1 MLLLAIRYRWQ
12 GQRRNKSSVEAEVE
26 VVATAKAKAA
36 AAEAKAVMAAA
47 AEAVMA
53 AKAEAVMAAAAE
65 AAEVARTAATEV
77 RAAAERAIEEQAKKN
92 AAAKAMEAV
101 LGVAVPGDSTLRNY
115 PPSGRDRGHA
125 DAPLTDS
132 HASQGKSDSRRQAY
146 AAQGE
151 PPRRARHQHAR
162 SPDLGRAHRT
172 THASRHSPEGR
183 GGGRH
188 SAEDDEERR
197 WLAKLEQRER
207 RQHSGKQLGWSSAS
221 RLAAQTLVALNAI
234 QQHVDSLGLVAVFD
248 SIDANHTG
256 EVSASQLARALM
268 RMGVHMDGEVEAR
281 LLSKQ
286 IIRAVNQR
294 HGSTLRIL
302 AFDIFCHLFGQ
313 RGALHIGEPFTEALH
328 RSPSTHPAS
337 PAAAH
342 GTPAAGDDM
351 GGRTP
356 TSAVSLGSPQ
366 QQPLGEARSSPPSAG
381 AELRQHQRYL
391 EYLLRCQQEG
401 IQPAP
406 EVTAMAHEMMA
417 NTKEALALVASVE
430 RVEDQLGVVRQGPG
444 APLSLAQTP
453 PDVVLASSLSPKPSP
468 TCSPPELYATARPSI
483 RARRKSH
490 FVEERPVPLPVKHA
504 ADEDV
509 EEAVLAIVRQARQ
522 GVREIAREPQ
532 ASRQRPSG
540 ILDA

>member
-1 MLLLAIRYRWQ
+1 M
-12 GQRRNKSSVEAEVE
+12 SVEAE

-36 AAEAKAVMAAA
+36 ATEAKAVMAAA
-47 AEAVMA
+47 AESVMA

-101 LGVAVPGDSTLRNY
+101 LGVAVPGDSTLRDY

-132 HASQGKSDSRRQAY
+132 HASQGKSDSRRQAS

-183 GGGRH
+183 GGGQR
-188 SAEDDEERR
+188 SAEEDEERR

-221 RLAAQTLVALNAI
+221 RLASQTLVALNAI

-256 EVSASQLARALM
+256 EVSASQLAKALM

-286 IIRAVNQR
+286 IIRAANQR

-328 RSPSTHPAS
+328 RSPTAHRVSS
-337 PAAAH
+337 AAAD

-356 TSAVSLGSPQ
+356 SSAVSLGSPL
-366 QQPLGEARSSPPSAG
+366 QQPSGEARSSPPSAG

-406 EVTAMAHEMMA
+406 EVAAMAHEMME
-417 NTKEALALVASVE
+417 NTKEVLALVASVE
-430 RVEDQLGVVRQGPG
+430 RVEEQLGVVRHGPG
-444 APLSLAQTP
+444 APLSRAQTP
-453 PDVVLASSLSPKPSP
+453 PDVVPASSLSPKPTP
-468 TCSPPELYATARPSI
+468 TCSPPELHAMARPRL

-490 FVEERPVPLPVKHA
+490 FVEEQPVPLLVKHP

-509 EEAVLAIVRQARQ
+509 EEEATLLAIVRQARQ

>member
-1 MLLLAIRYRWQ
+1 L
-12 GQRRNKSSVEAEVE
+12 SVEAE

-132 HASQGKSDSRRQAY
+132 HASQGKSDSRRQAS

-183 GGGRH
+183 VGGRR

-221 RLAAQTLVALNAI
+221 RLASQTLVALNAI

-256 EVSASQLARALM
+256 EVSASQLAKALM

-286 IIRAVNQR
+286 IIRAANQR

-313 RGALHIGEPFTEALH
+313 RGALHRSPSQRGALHIGETFTEALH
-328 RSPSTHPAS
+328 RSPTAHRVSS
-337 PAAAH
+337 AAADS
-342 GTPAAGDDM
+342 TPAAGDDM

-356 TSAVSLGSPQ
+356 SSAVSLGSPL
-366 QQPLGEARSSPPSAG
+366 QQPSGEARSSPPSAG

-406 EVTAMAHEMMA
+406 EVAAMAHEMME
-417 NTKEALALVASVE
+417 NTKEVLALVASVE
-430 RVEDQLGVVRQGPG
+430 RVEEQLGVVRHSPG
-444 APLSLAQTP
+444 APLSRAQTP
-453 PDVVLASSLSPKPSP
+453 PDVVPASSLSPKPPP
-468 TCSPPELYATARPSI
+468 TCSPPELHATARPRL

-490 FVEERPVPLPVKHA
+490 FVEEQPVPLPVKHA

-509 EEAVLAIVRQARQ
+509 EEEATLLAIVRQARQ

-540 ILDA
+540 ILEEFLDA